1 MQLVSAGL
9 ENHPDGSGNIN
20 NIVNGNWNN
29 IEAWFNPAAGYTA
42 SQSGTT
48 VTASSA
54 VFGTWDVGSTIRF
67 ADGTTDTIASVT
79 SPTVVEVGVSRTVGS
94 QAFYLYET
102 GEALRGTLLR
112 GLLGVTQIDATA
124 HDNAFLVVNATTEK
138 LEAVSGLTYDGS
150 DFTFTE
156 PVVID
161 DDDGAQSTEAMVT
174 IRRNMVATSGSNW
187 SFVMAAT
194 VEPAG
199 ASTAKTT
206 AGYFTINTTGAGG
219 NITTGGTGIGV
230 NGLYVNPG
238 HSNTTYT
245 LDLLT
250 GLYVLCTHGSGAAN
264 LAQMDG
270 ITIYMDAAAAST
282 ADLVRGLYIPT
293 IQRSGGADEWWAIY
307 TAGTQDNSFFAGKVI
322 VSDDDTSGDETFSTD
337 RLAIHA
343 EGTYGTTSKAAVDID
358 AQNTY
363 TSTGSATTVGAFFK
377 ARHTGSGSMT
387 GSDGLIG
394 GYAWATN
401 NSTSTGTHS
410 GDVVGLYAR
419 AEVGSSAGNGTQSEL
434 IGVRTRIENNQAGA
448 TVSTGIGLLVLG
460 SIATGTI
467 TNRWGI
473 RQEGTSD
480 RNLFAGTTQF
490 DGIRGSM
497 YQTNTSTTVTVSVT
511 DTWYEITTG
520 WTDGGNGNDT
530 TFQNSH
536 EILIATAGV
545 YWVAWHIA
553 VTVGT
558 AAQNVEAAITVNG
571 TADTSVSNHCYVAN
585 TTVDEPISGQG
596 LVSLSA
602 SDVVALAV
610 RNRTGANNIT
620 VEHAGLTLFCVGT

>member
-67 ADGTTDTIASVT
+67 ADGTTDTIATVT
-79 SPTVVEVGVSRTVGS
+79 DSTHAEVGVSRTVSS

-124 HDNAFLVVNATTEK
+124 HNDKFLVVNSTTEK
-138 LEAVSGLTYDGS
+138 LEAVDGLSFDGT
-150 DFTFTE
+150 DFLFTE

-161 DDDGAQSTEAMVT
+161 DDAGAVSTEAMLT

-187 SFVMAAT
+187 AFVSAAT

-199 ASTAKTT
+199 ASTAKST
-206 AGYFTINTTGAGG
+206 AGYFTINTSNAAG

-282 ADLVRGLYIPT
+282 TDLLRALYIPT
-293 IQRSGGADEWWAIY
+293 IQRSGGADSWFAIY
-307 TAGTQDNSFFAGKVI
+307 QSGTA
-322 VSDDDTSGDETFSTD
+322 
-337 RLAIHA
+337 
-343 EGTYGTTSKAAVDID
+343 
-358 AQNTY
+358 
-363 TSTGSATTVGAFFK
+363 
-377 ARHTGSGSMT
+377 
-387 GSDGLIG
+387 
-394 GYAWATN
+394 
-401 NSTSTGTHS
+401 
-410 GDVVGLYAR
+410 
-419 AEVGSSAGNGTQSEL
+419 
-434 IGVRTRIENNQAGA
+434 
-448 TVSTGIGLLVLG
+448 
-460 SIATGTI
+460 
-467 TNRWGI
+467 
-473 RQEGTSD
+473 D
-480 RNLFAGTTQF
+480 RNYFAGTTQF

-497 YQTNTSTTVTVSVT
+497 YQTNTSTSVTVSVT

-536 EILIATAGV
+536 EILVATAGV
-545 YWVAWHIA
+545 YWISWHIA

-558 AAQNVEAAITVNG
+558 AAQNIEATITVNG
-571 TADTSVSNHCYVAN
+571 TADTNLSNHVYVGN
-585 TTVDEPISGQG
+585 TTQDYPFSGQG
-596 LVSLSA
+596 LVALSA

-610 RNRTGANNIT
+610 RNRTGTNNIT
-620 VEHAGLTLFCVGT
+620 VEHAGLSLFCVGT